1 MVEVPISIISFIL
14 GFIVCLGFV
23 ISLACY
29 IIRKDQENRKNAIDS
44 YIKMLNNID
53 MKNKEKDKDE

>member
-1 MVEVPISIISFIL
+1 MVEVSISIISFIL
-14 GFIVCLGFV
+14 GFILCIVFMIG
-23 ISLACY
+23 LACY
-29 IIRKDQENRKNAIDS
+29 IIRKDQENRKKAIDS